1 MKRNCWHIILEYKY
15 IIALVIFVF
24 LIGFVGEH
32 SLVNRVAQK
41 NRIAQLEQ
49 DINLQKEQFQKDKET
64 LNRLKNDPE
73 AVKQVAHEMYYM
85 KTADEDVFV
94 IEDEE

>member
-1 MKRNCWHIILEYKY
+1 M
-15 IIALVIFVF
+15 
-24 LIGFVGEH
+24 IGFVGEH

-41 NRIAQLEQ
+41 TKIAQLEKE
-49 DINLQKEQFQKDKET
+49 INNQNEQFQRDREK

-85 KTADEDVFV
+85 RTADEDVFV

>member
-1 MKRNCWHIILEYKY
+1 M
-15 IIALVIFVF
+15 
-24 LIGFVGEH
+24 IGFVGEH
-32 SLVNRVAQK
+32 SLVDRIAQK
-41 NRIAQLEQ
+41 NKIAQLEREI
-49 DINLQKEQFQKDKET
+49 DIQIEQFQSDKEK
-64 LNRLKNDPE
+64 LNKLKNDPE